1 MKDIALSALKRFRQW
16 LSDLALHQNNTSE
29 YKALMR
35 DIRQSGV
42 MAGRNFSREEMN
54 ER

>member
-1 MKDIALSALKRFRQW
+1 MKDIARSAPKRFREW
-16 LSDLALHQNNTSE
+16 LSDLASHQNNTSE

-35 DIRQSGV
+35 DIRQSGA
-42 MAGRNFSREEMN
+42 MAGRKFSREEMN